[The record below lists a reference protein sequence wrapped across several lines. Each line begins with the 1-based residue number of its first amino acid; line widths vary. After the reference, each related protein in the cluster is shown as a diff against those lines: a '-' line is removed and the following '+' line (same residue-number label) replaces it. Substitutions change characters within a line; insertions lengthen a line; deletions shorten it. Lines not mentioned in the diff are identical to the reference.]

1 MVVLVVSCK
10 PLVHLL
16 CILSPTNQVFLISV
30 PSAHGDRSLSGSLF
44 SFPSAVLVSVTASV
58 LCPRPRP
65 RPAPLSTA
73 FARLAFGR
81 LYSPFVQR
89 LPVPVL
95 CPASVRPTSARPCP
109 LSGVRWCSV
118 RTVSSST
125 VFTRPAFG
133 PILCPRS
140 GACRDACKPSR
151 STPSISLHSSTSS
164 SLSRVMMTPPN
175 SLRFPVRFL
184 LALPHL
190 LCLLLG
196 SVNGG
201 PSLLLP
207 RAAAPPHPR
216 SA

>member
-1 MVVLVVSCK
+1 MVGWLCLVN
-10 PLVHLL
+10 LL
-16 CILSPTNQVFLISV
+16 FISCILSPTNQVFLISV
-30 PSAHGDRSLSGSLF
+30 PSAHGDRLLSGSLF
-44 SFPSAVLVSVTASV
+44 SFPSAALVSVTASV
-58 LCPRPRP
+58 LCPRP

-118 RTVSSST
+118 RSVSSST

-164 SLSRVMMTPPN
+164 SLS
-175 SLRFPVRFL
+175 
-184 LALPHL
+184 
-190 LCLLLG
+190 
-196 SVNGG
+196 
-201 PSLLLP
+201 
-207 RAAAPPHPR
+207 
-216 SA
+216 